1 MWLFLFGRM
10 QKRVII
16 NKYFKMVD
24 KFITYKEELKGFD
37 QSIQNQIL
45 NECVSSWKRKNF
57 KTSVLSRRDAE
68 KHLLYRDLLAASKKH
83 CKITKSVNE
92 RTLNV
97 IQFHSEAS
105 IIRWLAFA
113 NTKESNFFLGDYDIF
128 NLNLNTTDTAYK
140 KLTFLND
147 TCLCFSYAESWQWA
161 EHLAEIFIK
170 KIDIMRDWDESHVF
184 YHDQDI
190 IRNLYKNEYEIF
202 GENEI
207 TFENNLISDPDPVEG
222 IVPKNCKLLHISH
235 FVHKR
240 FEDSELARLKT
251 INKYKSINNS
261 I

>member
-1 MWLFLFGRM
+1 
-10 QKRVII
+10 
-16 NKYFKMVD
+16 MVD

-128 NLNLNTTDTAYK
+128 NLNLNTTDTEYK

-147 TCLCFSYAESWQWA
+147 TCLCFSYVENWLWA

-170 KIDIMRDWDESHVF
+170 NIDIMYDWNESHVF

-190 IRNLYKNEYEIF
+190 IRNLYKNKYKIF
-202 GENEI
+202 TENEI
-207 TFENNLISDPDPVEG
+207 TFENNLISDPDPIEG
-222 IVPKNCKLLHISH
+222 VVPENCKLLHISH
-235 FVHKR
+235 FVHRGFK
-240 FEDSELARLKT
+240 DSESARLKT
-251 INKYKSINNS
+251 INKYKSIYNP